1 MSNLCRSE
9 STSIP
14 FTRWWRTVGTVGES
28 WASGPWGSWG
38 LVSGGCIR
46 RMGAWIQYFQTL
58 GHSNF
63 IGFQNNVGH
72 THNWTFYRVQERQW
86 WTGPPAF
93 PETVSRSGDQLW
105 FWDQF
110 EWASI
115 ANLVVQRLFGKTI
128 WQLLNCIENS
138 WFEAFV
144 KMGYMGLHGLD
155 FSGFFQPCARVFRMG
170 FPHWDPLVF
179 QPLTINCW
187 IICGQTH
194 HFRNHTSPTK
204 TSDFCLKQPN
214 GVWVWV
220 FFWDIP
226 INMNRSHCVLGID
239 MGLCEIPMVS
249 RENSHGSS
257 SPFRISIS
265 GYPLRTKPSEGF
277 LEWG

>member
-1 MSNLCRSE
+1 M
-9 STSIP
+9 
-14 FTRWWRTVGTVGES
+14 WGT
-28 WASGPWGSWG
+28 
-38 LVSGGCIR
+38 L
-46 RMGAWIQYFQTL
+46 T
-58 GHSNF
+58 
-63 IGFQNNVGH
+63 IG
-72 THNWTFYRVQERQW
+72 TFYRVQERQW

-93 PETVSRSGDQLW
+93 PETVSWSVDQLW

-155 FSGFFQPCARVFRMG
+155 FSGFFQPCARVFGMG

-204 TSDFCLKQPN
+204 TSDFCPKAAQWSLSLIFFLGHPNKHEQVSLCSGNWYGFVWNSN
-214 GVWVWV
+214 GVPIKFPWII
-220 FFWDIP
+220 IP
-226 INMNRSHCVLGID
+226 LLREWLFLGI
-239 MGLCEIPMVS
+239 PS
-249 RENSHGSS
+249 RRIVYFMEHPYMDDWGVP
-257 SPFRISIS
+257 PF
-265 GYPLRTKPSEGF
+265 
-277 LEWG
+277 